1 MTGFVIGINE
11 VEFLKEVEGDMK
23 TKKADE
29 VMKKRIEKLIDVYCA
44 FMFGVD
50 RDAGWHAP
58 SQLESLQSASMAK
71 KSGGRAK
78 FLTARFSGS
87 AEHQSNDKADEKM
100 INEISYVR
108 NKHYDF
114 RLAQMLFSRL
124 EDKQLLAMLAGR
136 YLKYVYKREH
146 TEKEVAEYLETTE
159 KTVYNRKKAAELM
172 LSSQIKLIAEFE
184 KIRAA

>member
-1 MTGFVIGINE
+1 MKSNKIN
-11 VEFLKEVEGDMK
+11 
-23 TKKADE
+23 KAME
-29 VMKKRIEKLIDVYCA
+29 ERIQKLIDVYCT
-44 FMFGVD
+44 FVFGVD

-71 KSGGRAK
+71 KSGGK
-78 FLTARFSGS
+78 TKILTACFSSS

-114 RLAQMLFSRL
+114 RLAQMLFNKL
-124 EDKQLLAMLAGR
+124 EDKQLLALLAGR

-146 TEKEVAEYLETTE
+146 TNKEIADYLEIE
-159 KTVYNRKKAAELM
+159 VRAYRHNRTRAEMIIEQHLDFIEQHE
-172 LSSQIKLIAEFE
+172 QIKSA
-184 KIRAA
+184 